1 MQLVNLCYCFCMF
14 VNKYLFHI
22 SRVRITCTKCC
33 YNAKPSA
40 CYFCLKRKISVDFQI
55 CISVPLSS
63 WNSTNKSKFNVHL
76 IRQIKANNEWKKE
89 GKFSKFFSTFVH
101 EFQVNLI
108 GSLQFKMMPAFCLK
122 FHQLFRLTDWQQ
134 SLIIY

>member
-1 MQLVNLCYCFCMF
+1 MQIRKFQYIPNIYNTLKISHSQFWELSRYLPVNFEFFLKRMQLVNLCYCFCMF

-76 IRQIKANNEWKKE
+76 IRQIKANNEWKKR
-89 GKFSKFFSTFVH
+89 GKVF
-101 EFQVNLI
+101 
-108 GSLQFKMMPAFCLK
+108 
-122 FHQLFRLTDWQQ
+122 
-134 SLIIY
+134 